1 MFILNQMKKHGDLD
15 ALIWCDKKYSYANLY
30 NRIGVVE
37 QLIDNHQIK
46 EGSVVS
52 LEADFSPNA
61 LIMLLSLIQKKA
73 IIVPL
78 SSSIHDK
85 SEEFRKISQVE
96 KRIIING
103 EDHISVIDTNV
114 QPKHELIDKL
124 RDNNIPGLILF
135 SSGSSGKSKA
145 VVHDI
150 DKLMKKYEDSKKQK
164 ITITFLL
171 FDHIGGFDTIFYTLA
186 GGGCIVTL
194 SDRSPKTVCK
204 IVEKYQVQVLPVSP
218 TFLNLLLVS
227 GEYAHYDL
235 SSLEYITYGAELM
248 NQFVL
253 QKIYELLPNVRMR
266 QKYGLSELGVLNTKS
281 ESSDSLW
288 MKLDS
293 DKFKIR
299 IRDNML
305 EVKTE
310 STMLGYLNEKSPF
323 SKDGWFKTG
332 DVVEQKGEYVRVL
345 GRESEIINVGGRKV
359 YPAEI
364 ENILKCLDNIKDII
378 IKGEENMLV
387 GQVVTAKVVL
397 IEKEDLSVLKR
408 RIRFFLK
415 GKVENYKIPQKIDIV
430 DISDMYSARLKKIR
444 K

>member
-1 MFILNQMKKHGDLD
+1 
-15 ALIWCDKKYSYANLY
+15 
-30 NRIGVVE
+30 
-37 QLIDNHQIK
+37 
-46 EGSVVS
+46 
-52 LEADFSPNA
+52 
-61 LIMLLSLIQKKA
+61 
-73 IIVPL
+73 
-78 SSSIHDK
+78 
-85 SEEFRKISQVE
+85 
-96 KRIIING
+96 
-103 EDHISVIDTNV
+103 
-114 QPKHELIDKL
+114 
-124 RDNNIPGLILF
+124 
-135 SSGSSGKSKA
+135 
-145 VVHDI
+145 
-150 DKLMKKYEDSKKQK
+150 
-164 ITITFLL
+164 
-171 FDHIGGFDTIFYTLA
+171 
-186 GGGCIVTL
+186 
-194 SDRSPKTVCK
+194 
-204 IVEKYQVQVLPVSP
+204 
-218 TFLNLLLVS
+218 
-227 GEYAHYDL
+227 
-235 SSLEYITYGAELM
+235 
-248 NQFVL
+248 
-253 QKIYELLPNVRMR
+253 
-266 QKYGLSELGVLNTKS
+266 
-281 ESSDSLW
+281 